1 MKKRNTILLPIS
13 GDDADR
19 NVRVTL
25 TQEDKGYYQG
35 ELSILGTPYHVEAI
49 QMDKKSLDI
58 NPPQDS
64 AVNGTYQNR
73 IDRYAESNDG
83 LVPKTVTVGRRVF
96 FVVIE
101 AYAQ

>member
-25 TQEDKGYYQG
+25 TQELRGYYYG
-35 ELSILGTPYHVEAI
+35 ELSILGTPYHVKAI
-49 QMDKKSLDI
+49 QMDKKSIDI
-58 NPPQDS
+58 NPPAMNS
-64 AVNGTYQNR
+64 ILQNQ
-73 IDRYAESNDG
+73 IDRYAESNEG

>member
-1 MKKRNTILLPIS
+1 
-13 GDDADR
+13 
-19 NVRVTL
+19 
-25 TQEDKGYYQG
+25 
-35 ELSILGTPYHVEAI
+35 
-49 QMDKKSLDI
+49 MDKKSLDI

-64 AVNGTYQNR
+64 AVSDTYQNR